1 MPALSDHIGKR
12 IKLYRKN
19 KHMTQ
24 SEFARVIN
32 KSKSAVS
39 KYECGEISI
48 DIETLYEIADVLE
61 ISIHQLLDFDTKKD
75 YQIPGVQGFFSAP
88 THFYVYYLN
97 RGQTNLCRGVLE
109 INRTDEDIYST
120 VFFADVKD
128 YKNLYSCDHLYFGD
142 IHYSDSYVNMIMEN
156 QSNRTER
163 LFINIAN
170 PFNNNATLTV
180 GMVCGISDKYLVPV
194 ALKGIFS
201 KSRLPEDAALNE
213 ALRISKDDFSSMK
226 KICCFT
232 IDRLVE
238 L

>member
-1 MPALSDHIGKR
+1 MPTLSDHIGSR

-24 SEFARVIN
+24 AEFARLIN

-39 KYECGEISI
+39 KYECGEIAI

-61 ISIHQLLDFDTKKD
+61 ISIYQLLDHNREKE
-75 YQIPGVQGFFSAP
+75 YQLPGVQGFFSAP

-97 RGQTNLCRGVLE
+97 RGSTSLRRGVLE
-109 INRTDEDIYST
+109 INRTDDDTYST
-120 VFFADVKD
+120 VFFADLKD
-128 YKNLYSCDHLYFGD
+128 YSNLYSCDHLYFGD

-156 QSNRTER
+156 QSNRAER

-170 PFNNNATLTV
+170 PFHNNATLTV
-180 GMVCGISDKYLVPV
+180 GMMCGISDKYMIPI

-201 KSRLPEDAALNE
+201 KSRLPEDAALRE
-213 ALRISKDDFSSMK
+213 ALRISKEDFSSMK
-226 KICCFT
+226 KTFCFS
-232 IDRLVE
+232 IDRFVE